1 MKKKTG
7 KNILIAGGAGFLGSH
22 LCDFFIKKG
31 YYVICVD
38 NFITGTKDNISHLLS
53 NKNFKFIEHDITD
66 YLNVKEG
73 LDYVLNFA
81 SPASPVYYLKYPI
94 ETLRVGSLGTENT
107 LQLALKKNAVYL
119 LASTSE
125 IYGDPLI
132 HPQKETYWGNVNSTG
147 PRAVYDEAKRYAEA
161 VTFAYHRYYNVD
173 IKVIRIFNTFGP
185 RMQIDDGRVV
195 PAFIDQALKGKSL
208 TIFGKGSQTRSFCY
222 VSDLVEGIYKMMCS
236 KETGPVNLGNPR
248 EMTVLEF
255 ANIIKKF
262 TGSKSKIIFH
272 PLPQDDPKMRKPD
285 ITKAKKILKWGPKV
299 SMEDGILKT
308 IDWFKNKCCEGA

>member
-1 MKKKTG
+1 MIKSNK
-7 KNILIAGGAGFLGSH
+7 KNILIAGGAGFIGSH

-38 NFITGTKDNISHLLS
+38 NFITGTKDNIYHLLN

-66 YLNVKEG
+66 YLNVKED

-107 LQLALKKNAVYL
+107 LQLALKKNAVFF

-125 IYGDPLI
+125 IYGDPLM
-132 HPQKETYWGNVNSTG
+132 HPQKETYWGNVNSIG

-161 VTFAYHRYYNVD
+161 ITFAYHRYYNVD
-173 IKVIRIFNTFGP
+173 IRVIRIFNTFGP
-185 RMQIDDGRVV
+185 RMQIDDGRIV
-195 PAFIDQALKGKSL
+195 PTFIDQALKGKSL
-208 TIFGKGSQTRSFCY
+208 TIFGNGKQTRSFCY
-222 VSDLVEGIYKMMCS
+222 VSDLVDGIYKMMRS
-236 KETGPVNLGNPR
+236 REIGPVNLGNPY
-248 EMTVLEF
+248 ELTVLEF
-255 ANIIKKF
+255 ANIIKVF
-262 TGSKSKIIFH
+262 TGSKSKIIFY

-285 ITKAKKILKWGPKV
+285 ITKAKKILKWSPKV
-299 SMEDGILKT
+299 SMKDGISRT
-308 IDWFKNKCCEGA
+308 VNWFKEQGGIL

>member
-1 MKKKTG
+1 MNK

-38 NFITGTKDNISHLLS
+38 NFITGNKDNISRLLKH
-53 NKNFKFIEHDITD
+53 KNFEFIKHDITKP
-66 YLNVKEG
+66 LSIRKN

-94 ETLRVGSLGTENT
+94 KTLETGSLGTQNM
-107 LQLALKKNAVYL
+107 LKLAQKKKAVFF

-125 IYGDPLI
+125 VYGDPLI
-132 HPQKETYWGNVNSTG
+132 HPQKETYWGNVNPTG

-161 VTFAYHRYYNVD
+161 ITFAYNRYYNVD
-173 IKVIRIFNTFGP
+173 IRVIRIFNTFGP

-195 PAFIDQALKGKSL
+195 PAFIYQALKGNPI
-208 TIFGKGSQTRSFCY
+208 TIFGNGNQTRSFCY
-222 VSDLVEGIYKMMCS
+222 VSDLIEGIYKMMCS
-236 KETGPVNLGNPR
+236 KEIGPVNLGNPH
-248 EMTVLEF
+248 EVTVLEF
-255 ANIIKKF
+255 AKMIKKI
-262 TGSKSKIIFH
+262 TKSKSDIISY

-285 ITKAKKILKWGPKV
+285 ITKAEKVLKWKPKI
-299 SMEDGILKT
+299 SMEDGIFET
-308 IDWFKNKCCEGA
+308 IKWFKKYRS